1 MHQNLFFFSRFGAE
15 TPVLELQFLASLHV
29 VLICSNVFRN
39 SVSADPI
46 VMAASRFL
54 AAAAE
59 CRILVSFTA
68 ESHKSHWRKVANG
81 ALAAV
86 FFSIL
91 ALMIFLLKFLLESA
105 SKSSFFLFGV
115 EIQF

>member
-68 ESHKSHWRKVANG
+68 ESRKSYWRKFANG
-81 ALAAV
+81 ALAAY
-86 FFSIL
+86 FFP
-91 ALMIFLLKFLLESA
+91 FWH
-105 SKSSFFLFGV
+105 
-115 EIQF
+115 